1 MPIVLDHT
9 IVPAHDNEASAR
21 FFAHIFGLQVE
32 AAVSHFAPVR
42 VFGSGT
48 TRLQPAHVEDVA
60 EAIARILQG
69 TEWGPKTLECGGPR
83 VYTYKELLR
92 SIAREAGRKPIR
104 TAAILPSPPITRN
117 QLELMQIDTVV
128 SPQLPGFAE
137 LGILPQP
144 LDETVRLI
152 VRNG

>member
-48 TRLQPAHVEDVA
+48 TRLQPAHVEDRTVQRSQLNFHLSSA
-60 EAIARILQG
+60 SAPARAAA
-69 TEWGPKTLECGGPR
+69 
-83 VYTYKELLR
+83 YR
-92 SIAREAGRKPIR
+92 S
-104 TAAILPSPPITRN
+104 
-117 QLELMQIDTVV
+117 
-128 SPQLPGFAE
+128 
-137 LGILPQP
+137 
-144 LDETVRLI
+144 
-152 VRNG
+152 